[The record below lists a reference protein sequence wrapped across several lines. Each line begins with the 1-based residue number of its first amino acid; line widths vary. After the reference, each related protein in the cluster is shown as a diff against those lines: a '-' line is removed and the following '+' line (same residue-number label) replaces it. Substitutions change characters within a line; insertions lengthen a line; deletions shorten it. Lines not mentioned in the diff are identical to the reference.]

1 MAINLEKGG
10 RINLSKDVPALKR
23 VRLGLG
29 WDVNAFDT
37 GRDFDLDASVFICK
51 PDAQGN
57 ATLISDRHLVFYNQP
72 ASPDGAVAH
81 RGDNRTGAA
90 TGDDET
96 ITVDL
101 TKVSPD
107 VAEMSFIVTIHE
119 AAERRQNFGQVRNSY
134 IKLYDDE
141 TNKEVAKYSL
151 EDDFSTETA
160 VQFGSLYKKDGAW
173 LFKAV
178 GAGYKK
184 GLADFVIAYGGS
196 LG

>member
-29 WDVNAFDT
+29 WSANAYDS
-37 GRDFDLDASVFICK
+37 GKAFDLDASVFVCK
-51 PDAQGN
+51 AN
-57 ATLISDRHLVFYNQP
+57 ADGHAKLISDEHFVFYGNLK
-72 ASPDGAVAH
+72 SPDGAVVHA
-81 RGDNRTGAA
+81 GDNRDGSAS
-90 TGDDET
+90 GDDES

-101 TKVSPD
+101 KRIAPEID
-107 VAEMSFIVTIHE
+107 EISFVVTIYE
-119 AAERRQNFGQVRNSY
+119 APERRQNFGQVKNSY

-141 TNKEVAKYSL
+141 SGKEIAKYSL

-184 GLADFVIAYGGS
+184 GLADFVVAYGGN
-196 LG
+196 LA

>member
-29 WDVNAFDT
+29 WDSNAFDS
-37 GRDFDLDASVFICK
+37 GKDFDLDASVFVCK
-51 PDAQGN
+51 ANEQGN
-57 ATLISDRHLVFYNQP
+57 AKLISDQHFVFYGNLV
-72 ASPDGAVAH
+72 SPDGAVAH
-81 RGDNRTGAA
+81 KGDSRTGVT

-96 ITVDL
+96 IIVDL
-101 TKVSPD
+101 KKLAPEV
-107 VAEMSFIVTIHE
+107 EEISFVVTIHE
-119 AAERRQNFGQVRNSY
+119 AVERRQNFGQVKRSF

-141 TNKEVAKYSL
+141 TGKEIAKYSL

-160 VQFGSLYKKDGAW
+160 VQFGSLYKRDGAW

-184 GLADFVIAYGGS
+184 GLGDFVVAYGGN
-196 LG
+196 LA